1 MDNILEFLS
10 DHWMRILGGI
20 ILVVVLFGGSMTPWL
35 KTQWARLTTRTQ
47 DVVLDAEDEDV
58 LDLLAI
64 KRLRARESF
73 QDPAVKKALDTLMTH
88 FFHDDA

>member
-35 KTQWARLTTRTQ
+35 KAQWARLTTRTQ
-47 DVVLDAEDEDV
+47 DAVLDAEDNDV

-73 QDPAVKKALDTLMTH
+73 QGPAVKKALDILMTH